1 MRELGTVNEMGV
13 TPNWGYATEKRLTGK
28 VIHVIGPRRLEND
41 LLVSF
46 IGKETGADCF
56 VTNFD
61 NMEIL
66 MGNSARKPGQLLLI
80 DYREPRLHEIL
91 KLAYANGCRSLLERR
106 LISLFKAEKN
116 KGTADPICPEN
127 ACGILYKCDSAM
139 DLLDWIYRLFNV
151 ADPEKSVATHSMEV
165 TSEIRSSRPLTWRE
179 LQLLMLMTDGLRNHE
194 IADRIGISRHTVRTH
209 LYNIF
214 AKIGARNRLEAMSW
228 IEFHIRFLFFLS

>member
-46 IGKETGADCF
+46 IGRETGADCF

-66 MGNSARKPGQLLLI
+66 MGNSARNPGQLLLI

-91 KLAYANGCRSLLERR
+91 KLACANGCRSLLERR

-139 DLLDWIYRLFNV
+139 DLLDWIYRLYNV
-151 ADPEKSVATHSMEV
+151 ADHEKSVATHSMEV
-165 TSEIRSSRPLTWRE
+165 PSETRSARPLTWRE

-228 IEFHIRFLFFLS
+228 IEFHTRFLFFLS

>member
-1 MRELGTVNEMGV
+1 MRELGTVNEMEF

-46 IGKETGADCF
+46 IGREAGADCF

-91 KLAYANGCRSLLERR
+91 KLACANGCRSLLERR

-165 TSEIRSSRPLTWRE
+165 PSETRSARPLTWRE

-214 AKIGARNRLEAMSW
+214 AKIGARNRPEAMSW
-228 IEFHIRFLFFLS
+228 IEFHTRFLFFLS

>member
-1 MRELGTVNEMGV
+1 MRELGTVNEMEF

-46 IGKETGADCF
+46 IGRETGADCF

-91 KLAYANGCRSLLERR
+91 KLACANGCRSLLERR

-165 TSEIRSSRPLTWRE
+165 PSETRSARPLTWRE

-194 IADRIGISRHTVRTH
+194 IADRIGISRHPVRTH

-228 IEFHIRFLFFLS
+228 IEFHTRFLFFLS